1 MYHIKNMKL
10 DKENTKQIIKIVV
23 IAIVLLVA
31 LLNIEPVWN
40 VCKTFFSILSPFI
53 CGLAIAFILNIFM
66 RFYEEKLFKTK
77 KKRKNNSKEITQ
89 SEKNN
94 QSNNIMTKA
103 SNNVINKTNLEK
115 ENKQNKDNKN
125 GKRVV
130 SIALSIITIVAVV
143 TIIMLLIIPQFVEI
157 IKNLII
163 NMPTYLESLKDWA
176 IDLTQ
181 RVPEINNFIQN
192 IQIDTEALK
201 NGLMN
206 ISKGVLDVTINQVSG
221 LVSGIV
227 NFFIAIVFAVY
238 ILANKEGLKVQAKEF
253 IYARIPEERADYI
266 LKVSRLARDSFRSF
280 LTGQAKEAVIL
291 GVLCTLGM
299 LILGIPYAGPV
310 GALTALTAFIP
321 IVGAFIGG
329 FVGAVLIVAIDP
341 IKALIFIIF
350 IIVLQ
355 QIEGNLIYPH
365 VVGKNIGLPSIWVL
379 VAITI
384 GGSLFGIMG
393 MVIGLPILSIIYA
406 IVTENTN
413 KKLQE
418 KGLKEEAI
426 ENK

>member
-1 MYHIKNMKL
+1 MKL
-10 DKENTKQIIKIVV
+10 NKENTKQIIKIVV

-40 VCKTFFSILSPFI
+40 VCKTFLSILSPFI

-89 SEKNN
+89 SKKNN
-94 QSNNIMTKA
+94 KSKNIMTKA

>member
-40 VCKTFFSILSPFI
+40 VCKTFLSILSPFI

-341 IKALIFIIF
+341 IKALIFIIV

>member
-1 MYHIKNMKL
+1 MKL

-40 VCKTFFSILSPFI
+40 VCKTFLSILSPFI

-384 GGSLFGIMG
+384 GGSLFGMMG

>member
-1 MYHIKNMKL
+1 MKL

-31 LLNIEPVWN
+31 LLNIQPIWN
-40 VCKTFFSILSPFI
+40 VCKTFLSILSPFI

-77 KKRKNNSKEITQ
+77 KRRKNNSKGITQ

-94 QSNNIMTKA
+94 PNNNIITKA

-299 LILGIPYAGPV
+299 LILGIPYAGSV